1 MIANLISKAVRTVYD
16 KKVVRL
22 TLDVP
27 YDRMESGKIDG
38 EEMMKWLDNR
48 VDSEI
53 SVSINTLDDDDQ
65 GVLGDGDG

>member
-1 MIANLISKAVRTVYD
+1 MIARLVSKAVRTVYD
-16 KKVVRL
+16 RKVVRL

-27 YDRMESGKIDG
+27 YDRMESDKIDN

-53 SVSINTLDDDDQ
+53 SVSINTLDDDEQ
-65 GVLGDGDG
+65 RVLSEE

>member
-1 MIANLISKAVRTVYD
+1 MIAKLVSKAVRTVYD

-22 TLDVP
+22 TMDVP
-27 YDRMESGKIDG
+27 YDRMKSDKIDN

-53 SVSINTLDDDDQ
+53 SVSINALDDDAQ
-65 GVLGDGDG
+65 RGLGEE